1 MDVGANVGWFSLL
14 AAAHDGAEVYTFEQ
28 NIVNMVRYCESV
40 VLNGWDAQQ
49 QRDGNVYVVPYLKGV
64 SDVHGVQQTFYAIDG
79 TNPGS
84 YSFSQNAVHS
94 WTKSHLTNATKI
106 GSLSVISLD
115 ALAKEQ
121 GWLETR
127 PSIGF
132 LKIDVEGL
140 EAAVIRGATKLLQ
153 GGDGGEC
160 GHGVEEGAEGG
171 GEA

>member
-1 MDVGANVGWFSLL
+1 M
-14 AAAHDGAEVYTFEQ
+14 
-28 NIVNMVRYCESV
+28 RYCESV
-40 VLNGWDAQQ
+40 VLNGWDVQQ
-49 QRDGNVYVVPYLKGV
+49 QRDGSTYVVPYLKGV
-64 SDVHGVQQTFYAIDG
+64 SDVHGIQQTFYAVNG
-79 TNPGS
+79 LNPGS
-84 YSFSQNAVHS
+84 YSFSQNAVDN
-94 WTKSHLTNATKI
+94 WNRNYETNATEI
-106 GSLSVISLD
+106 GSLSLISLD
-115 ALAKEQ
+115 TLAEEQ
-121 GWLETR
+121 GWLETK